1 MTMKLML
8 AIVGLV
14 GWSVLG
20 ANAQMA
26 RPVLWRA
33 EFPGG
38 NYSVSLAA
46 ISSVSTHEY
55 VVDRAV
61 KVFEMTINT
70 NGAVVA
76 RFYSVEPIKPNAPG
90 GYGQGVVDK
99 VQEKVQDGVQRVTG
113 ETNEPLLSSVIKNYP
128 TTTHA
133 HTVEYRLPTR
143 DDVVKAFKSVEGCW
157 RTGQEGTYK
166 P

>member
-1 MTMKLML
+1 MKMML
-8 AIVGLV
+8 AILGLV
-14 GWSVLG
+14 GLSVMG
-20 ANAQMA
+20 ANAQIA

-38 NYSVSLAA
+38 NYSVALAS
-46 ISSVSTHEY
+46 ISSISTHEY

-61 KVFEMTINT
+61 KVFELTINT
-70 NGAVVA
+70 NGAVVT
-76 RFYSVEPIKPNAPG
+76 RIYSVEPLKVNAPG
-90 GYGQGVVDK
+90 GIGQGVADK
-99 VQEKVQDGVQRVTG
+99 VQEKVQEGVQRVTG
-113 ETNEPLLSSVIKNYP
+113 EANEPLLTSVIKNYP
-128 TTTHA
+128 LTTHA

-157 RTGQEGTYK
+157 RSGQEGTYK